1 MRIFLVCIYG
11 VILYISQYAFYTY
24 TYHLHLHIHLQVT
37 QLMFHK
43 LIMKIGELR
52 TPILLMFQ

>member
-11 VILYISQYAFYTY
+11 VILCNSQYAIYIYTY
-24 TYHLHLHIHLQVT
+24 LIHLQVT

-43 LIMKIGELR
+43 LMKIGELR